1 MLGKSFY
8 SFVFRSLLPAFF
20 LLFPFLSPECG
31 RAQVIKMP
39 KPIPDIVKEY
49 KSMELHGGQMS
60 MMDTG
65 VRVNGGDY
73 LTVLADG
80 VISRGPN
87 RLSPIGATAGLIF
100 KIGGGSR
107 RYLDQV
113 EGFRVEEGGN
123 LLLKLFLWRIPR
135 PCQRSSQNVWWT
147 EVFSPLISL
156 SGRSMTRSWYPVS
169 WRKQA

>member
-8 SFVFRSLLPAFF
+8 SFIFRLLLLAFF
-20 LLFPFLSPECG
+20 LLFPFLSPEYG

-39 KPIPDIVKEY
+39 KPIPDIVKDY
-49 KSMELHGGQMS
+49 KSMELHSGQMS

-65 VRVNGGDY
+65 VRVKEGDY

-80 VISRGPN
+80 FIARGTN
-87 RLSPIGATAGLIF
+87 RLSATTGLIF
-100 KIGGGSR
+100 RIGEKGVG
-107 RYLDQV
+107 RYLDQG

-123 LLLKLFLWRIPR
+123 LYLNYSFGGIPR
-135 PCQRSSQNVWWT
+135 PGLTPNAKET
-147 EVFSPLISL
+147 AVFLPLISL

-169 WRKQA
+169 WKKQA

>member
-49 KSMELHGGQMS
+49 KSMELHSGQMT

-65 VRVNGGDY
+65 VRVKEGDY

-80 VISRGPN
+80 LIARGTN
-87 RLSPIGATAGLIF
+87 RLSATTGLIF
-100 KIGGGSR
+100 RIGEKGVG
-107 RYLDQV
+107 RYLDQG

-123 LLLKLFLWRIPR
+123 LYLNYSFGGSFGR
-135 PCQRSSQNVWWT
+135 PNPT
-147 EVFSPLISL
+147 
-156 SGRSMTRSWYPVS
+156 
-169 WRKQA
+169 